1 MSPMNPM
8 SDKPIPPQPA
18 RPDIARPDMASDI
31 MTPLAIDP
39 PKAGEMV
46 ALADDLYWMRFTL
59 PFRLNHINLYAFDTE
74 DGWLLLDCGIN
85 SQAIAD
91 QWQIMLDGPLSG
103 RPICG
108 IIVSHY
114 HADHVGY
121 AGKLAAITGARIYMG
136 AIEHGQASWSLA
148 QTDTGFGTV
157 MGDTYARFGLAD
169 TVVARIRAQGNYF
182 RKLSGDLP
190 DVTIIDTDHRFQT
203 KSGIWTPRFDTGH
216 SPGHMSL
223 VDADRKLYICVDFL
237 LPRISP
243 NISVSLRAIEVDML
257 GHYYEYL
264 EQMRQLDN
272 DWLVIPGHDWPYF
285 GGGVRARD
293 LIEHHNM
300 RLQQLRDAATTGPM
314 TTADAMATLFAFEL
328 TDHELFFASC
338 EARAH
343 LNHLVARG
351 EMQIVQKAGVD
362 YFNPG

>member
-1 MSPMNPM
+1 MSNAAT
-8 SDKPIPPQPA
+8 S
-18 RPDIARPDMASDI
+18 S

-59 PFRLNHINLYAFDTE
+59 PFRLNHINLYAFDTT

-91 QWQIMLDGPLSG
+91 QWQVMLNGPLAG
-103 RPICG
+103 RPVTG

-121 AGKLAAITGARIYMG
+121 AGRLAAITGAPVYMG
-136 AIEHGQASWSLA
+136 AIEHAQASWSLA
-148 QTDTGFGTV
+148 KSDAEFGNV
-157 MGDTYARFGLAD
+157 MGDTYARFGLDAN
-169 TVVARIRAQGNYF
+169 VVDRIRAQGNYF

-190 DVTIIDTDHRFQT
+190 DVTIIDTDHRFHT
-203 KSGIWTPRFDTGH
+203 KSGLWVPRFDTGH

-223 VDADRKLYICVDFL
+223 SDNDRKLHICVDFL

-257 GHYYEYL
+257 GHYYSYL
-264 EQMRQLDN
+264 EQMRHLD
-272 DWLVIPGHDWPYF
+272 DQWLIIPGHDWPYF
-285 GGGVRARD
+285 GGGVRAAD
-293 LIEHHNM
+293 LIQHHNA
-300 RLQQLRDAATTGPM
+300 RLDQLRAAAADAPM
-314 TTADAMATLFAFEL
+314 TTASAMAVLFAFEL

-351 EMQIVQKAGVD
+351 EMQIRQDAGVD
-362 YFNPG
+362 YFSLC